1 MTNEALRTIL
11 PVAGWGEERI
21 REVKITGGADPIL
34 PTPFRIGE
42 TSAAAL
48 AAVGLAVSDLWALRT
63 GRRQEIELD
72 TRQATASLR
81 SGHYLKMDGADVS
94 TERNTIMGV
103 YPARN
108 GRWSYLHCNFPNHR
122 GAALSV
128 LGVPEDREAVRKA
141 VAQWDALELEEA
153 IIAAKG
159 AGGMV
164 RTMDEWAKHP
174 QAAAIASLPL
184 MEIVKIGES
193 APEKLP
199 DGSRPLSGTRV
210 LDLTRVLAG
219 PTCARTLAEHGAD
232 VLKITGAHLPNIG
245 YQEYDTGHG
254 KLSAHLDL
262 REPKDLETLRGLVR
276 EADVFSQGYRP
287 GTLGQRGLSPEAL
300 AKLRPGIIFVS
311 LCAFGHVGPWASRRG
326 FDTVVQTVSGITSRQ
341 GELFPGAAPGP
352 QFYPVSAIDYLT
364 GYFMA
369 FGAIVALA
377 RRAREGGSWLVR
389 ISLAQTGRWLV
400 DRGEVPQAQL
410 NGVPKEF
417 TADELARWSTE
428 TETPRGRLGHLTPIV
443 EPCDPPL
450 GRVARQPRL
459 DCGIDRGAVGD
470 AQIVGE
476 KARVGA
482 QFRHGER
489 IDKALIGLL
498 LARRQRD
505 LAVLGAEHA
514 VGRDDRVI
522 VAGAR
527 RLLAGR
533 QVIGGEKR
541 EQAQQTVVE
550 TGA

>member
-11 PVAGWGEERI
+11 SVAGWSDERA
-21 REVKITGGADPIL
+21 REVKLDGVADPIL

-48 AAVGLAVSDLWALRT
+48 AAVGLAVCDLWALRT
-63 GRRQEIELD
+63 GRRQEIELE

-81 SGHYLKMDGADVS
+81 SGHYLKMDGAHVS

-122 GAALSV
+122 AAALSV
-128 LGVPEDREAVRKA
+128 LGVPEDREAVRRA

-199 DGSRPLSGTRV
+199 DGNRPLSGIRV

-262 REPKDLETLRGLVR
+262 RESKDVETLRGLVR

-287 GTLGQRGLSPEAL
+287 GTLGTRGFSPEAM
-300 AKLRPGIIFVS
+300 AKLRPGLVFVS

-364 GYFMA
+364 GYLMA
-369 FGAIVALA
+369 FGAMVALA

-400 DRGEVPQAQL
+400 GRGQVPETQL
-410 NGVPKEF
+410 KDVPKEF
-417 TADELARWSTE
+417 MPAELERWST
-428 TETPRGRLGHLTPIV
+428 TSDTPVGRLRHLGPVLRLSETPPRWARPSV
-443 EPCDPPL
+443 PL
-450 GRVARQPRL
+450 GYNEPVWPA
-459 DCGIDRGAVGD
+459 RGA
-470 AQIVGE
+470 
-476 KARVGA
+476 
-482 QFRHGER
+482 
-489 IDKALIGLL
+489 
-498 LARRQRD
+498 
-505 LAVLGAEHA
+505 
-514 VGRDDRVI
+514 
-522 VAGAR
+522 
-527 RLLAGR
+527 
-533 QVIGGEKR
+533 
-541 EQAQQTVVE
+541 
-550 TGA
+550 

>member
-1 MTNEALRTIL
+1 MTREALRTIL
-11 PVAGWGEERI
+11 PIAGWGDERV
-21 REVKITGGADPIL
+21 RTADITGGTDPIL

-63 GRRQEIELD
+63 GRGQEVAVD

-81 SGHYLKMDGADVS
+81 SGHYMQMDGAHVS
-94 TERNTIMGV
+94 TERNTVMGV
-103 YPARN
+103 YPAKN

-122 GAALSV
+122 AAALSV

-184 MEIVKIGES
+184 MEIVKIGDS

-199 DGSRPLSGTRV
+199 DGDRPLSGIRV

-262 REPKDLETLRGLVR
+262 REQKDVEILRGLAR

-287 GTLGQRGLSPEAL
+287 GTLGTRGFSPEAL
-300 AKLRPGIIFVS
+300 AKLRPGIVFVS
-311 LCAFGHVGPWASRRG
+311 LCAFSHVGPWASRRG

-341 GELFPGAAPGP
+341 GELFPGAASGP

-364 GYFMA
+364 GYLMA
-369 FGAIVALA
+369 FGALVALG

-400 DRGEVPQAQL
+400 GRGQVPEAEL
-410 NGVPKEF
+410 KDVPKEF
-417 TADELARWSTE
+417 TPDELERWSMTSD
-428 TETPRGRLGHLTPIV
+428 TPMGRLRHLAPVVRLSKTRPRWARPSV
-443 EPCDPPL
+443 PL
-450 GRVARQPRL
+450 GHNEPVWPARS
-459 DCGIDRGAVGD
+459 
-470 AQIVGE
+470 
-476 KARVGA
+476 
-482 QFRHGER
+482 
-489 IDKALIGLL
+489 
-498 LARRQRD
+498 
-505 LAVLGAEHA
+505 
-514 VGRDDRVI
+514 
-522 VAGAR
+522 
-527 RLLAGR
+527 
-533 QVIGGEKR
+533 
-541 EQAQQTVVE
+541 
-550 TGA
+550 

>member
-1 MTNEALRTIL
+1 MTNDALRTIL
-11 PVAGWGEERI
+11 PIAGWSDDRARAVEISSE
-21 REVKITGGADPIL
+21 TDPIL

-48 AAVGLAVSDLWALRT
+48 AAVGLAVSDIWTLRT
-63 GRRQEIELD
+63 GRSQQVAVD
-72 TRQATASLR
+72 ARQATASLR
-81 SGHYLKMDGADVS
+81 SGHYMQMEGAPVS
-94 TERNTIMGV
+94 TERNTVMGV

-122 GAALSV
+122 AAALSV

-141 VAQWDALELEEA
+141 VAGWDALELEEA

-199 DGSRPLSGTRV
+199 DGHRPLSGIRV

-232 VLKITGAHLPNIG
+232 VLKITGAHLPNLG

-262 REPKDLETLRGLVR
+262 REARDVETLRGLVR
-276 EADVFSQGYRP
+276 DADAFSQGYRP
-287 GTLGQRGLSPEAL
+287 GTLGARGFSPEAL
-300 AKLRPGIIFVS
+300 AKLRPGIVIVS

-341 GELFPGAAPGP
+341 GELFPGAEPGP

-364 GYFMA
+364 GYLMA
-369 FGAIVALA
+369 FGAIVALT

-400 DRGEVPQAQL
+400 GRGQVPETQL
-410 NGVPKEF
+410 RDVPKEF
-417 TADELARWSTE
+417 TAEEIERWST
-428 TETPRGRLGHLTPIV
+428 TSETPVGRLRHLAPVVSMSETPPRWARPSV
-443 EPCDPPL
+443 PL
-450 GRVARQPRL
+450 GYNEPVWPPRS
-459 DCGIDRGAVGD
+459 
-470 AQIVGE
+470 
-476 KARVGA
+476 
-482 QFRHGER
+482 
-489 IDKALIGLL
+489 
-498 LARRQRD
+498 
-505 LAVLGAEHA
+505 
-514 VGRDDRVI
+514 
-522 VAGAR
+522 
-527 RLLAGR
+527 
-533 QVIGGEKR
+533 
-541 EQAQQTVVE
+541 T
-550 TGA
+550 